1 MSTMTKKTKPQMIL
15 LDTEQVSPRTKA
27 FMKFFGSRV
36 IGQPNATQMA
46 QMVFERANSKIRNK
60 KQPIAVCVAIGP
72 SRTGKSYT
80 GKVIAEH
87 IHGDADAVTVLEGG
101 DYTEKH
107 QVLDLKGAPPT
118 YVGGLSVKEKAE
130 LKPEDTD
137 PRSRISNHNLRRVR
151 LNSKSDVNIV
161 IINEF
166 EKAHYQFYKFWMGVF
181 DNGFAILGDSEKV
194 DFSNTIFILTM
205 NLGMEEVEKLE
216 EGGIGFNSRAHKAT
230 PVEIESIVTKAM
242 KQLYKKEFRNR
253 LDAVV
258 VFKQHTRED
267 LLGIVDTELGMLH
280 ARMEAQ
286 LAPGEA
292 FELDVETSAKTF
304 VLDTAMADG
313 GSVAELKRV
322 IEKHLVQPLDRLMD
336 NGQVECG
343 DKVVVFHS
351 EGSNKLDYGNLK
363 GEGDIAE
370 VDRMAARG
378 ENHSKGDAASFQRR
392 LHSAV
397 RSHEEGDDLEMYAVT
412 LVSDSAKS
420 LGRDAITLQ
429 HDLTKVYELT
439 IVNQFL
445 QMSEAPYMV
454 SVTIRTTAEMAELI
468 ADKHPKAKVVKKE
481 RKG

>member
-1 MSTMTKKTKPQMIL
+1 MSTTKKNKPQMIL
-15 LDTEQVSPRTKA
+15 LNTDEISPRTEA
-27 FMKFFGSRV
+27 FMEFFGSRV
-36 IGQPNATQMA
+36 IGQPNANAMA

-87 IHGDADAVTVLEGG
+87 IHGDADAVTVLEGA
-101 DYTEKH
+101 DYIEKH

-118 YVGGLSVKEKAE
+118 YVGGLSAKEKAE

-166 EKAHYQFYKFWMGVF
+166 EKAHYDFYKFWMGVF
-181 DNGFAILGDSEKV
+181 DNGFAVLGDSEVV

-205 NLGMEEVEKLE
+205 NLGMDEVERLE
-216 EGGIGFNSRAHKAT
+216 EGGIGFIDRKHKAT
-230 PVEIESIVTKAM
+230 PEEIEGIVTKAM

-258 VFKQHTRED
+258 VFKQHTRDD
-267 LLGIVDTELGMLH
+267 LLGIVDTELALLH
-280 ARMEAQ
+280 ARMESQ
-286 LAPGEA
+286 LQPGEA
-292 FELDVETSAKTF
+292 FELSVETSAKTF
-304 VLDTAMADG
+304 ILDTAMADG

-322 IEKHLVQPLDRLMD
+322 IEKHVVQPLDRVMD
-336 NGQVECG
+336 NGAIECG

-351 EGSNKLDYGNLK
+351 EGAKKLDFGLLK
-363 GEGDIAE
+363 GEGDVAE

-378 ENHSKGDAASFQRR
+378 ENHSTGNAASFQRR

-397 RSHEEGDDLEMYAVT
+397 KSHEDGELSAYAVT
-412 LVSDSAKS
+412 LVSDSSEK
-420 LGRDAITLQ
+420 LGRAAIALQ
-429 HDLTKVYELT
+429 HDLKEVYELT

-454 SVTIRTTAEMAELI
+454 SVTIRTTPEMAALI
-468 ADKHPKAKVVKKE
+468 AENNPKAQVVKKE